1 MAEQNTRLGI
11 WLMIAAVFIFALQ
24 DALSRHLATEYN
36 VLMVVMIRYWFFAL
50 FVVALAARKA
60 GGIRAAARTRF
71 PRLQILRG
79 LLLAAEVCVMVLAFV
94 LLGLIESHAVFTS
107 YPLLVAA
114 LSGPILGERVGWRRW
129 TAIGIGFVG
138 VLIVL
143 QPGVAVFSPA
153 ALVPLLAASLF
164 ALYGLLTRHVGRG
177 GDSSAVSFFWTG
189 VVGAGAMTVVGIWF
203 WEPMTPGDW
212 VFMGMLCCTAAAG
225 HYLLIRAYEVA
236 EASAVQP
243 FAYMQLI
250 FATVVGMIAFGETI
264 APNEVVGAAV
274 VVGAGLFTLWRARLR
289 EKGA

>member
-36 VLMVVMIRYWFFAL
+36 VLMVVMIRYWFFAA
-50 FVVALAARKA
+50 FVVAMASRQP
-60 GGIRAAARTRF
+60 GGIRAATRTRF
-71 PRLQILRG
+71 PQLQILRG

-94 LLGLIESHAVFTS
+94 LLGLIESHAIFTS

-153 ALVPLLAASLF
+153 ALVPLLAAS
-164 ALYGLLTRHVGRG
+164 
-177 GDSSAVSFFWTG
+177 
-189 VVGAGAMTVVGIWF
+189 
-203 WEPMTPGDW
+203 
-212 VFMGMLCCTAAAG
+212 
-225 HYLLIRAYEVA
+225 
-236 EASAVQP
+236 
-243 FAYMQLI
+243 
-250 FATVVGMIAFGETI
+250 
-264 APNEVVGAAV
+264 
-274 VVGAGLFTLWRARLR
+274 
-289 EKGA
+289 